1 MVAADVGR
9 AALLLLVPG
18 TAWLGVLR
26 IELLL
31 VIAFL
36 VGTLSVLFEI
46 AAQSY
51 LPVIL
56 PTEELTA
63 GNARLQTGWSV
74 ADIGGPGLAGWLVQA
89 FSAPIAIL
97 VDGVSY
103 LVSGALLA
111 GIRVPKATRVPAE
124 GAQPHFWRELL
135 EGVRLVAGNPVL
147 RATAAAAGI

>member
-1 MVAADVGR
+1 LWSGSVISGVGSAITALALPLLAVVTLQATPVQMGVFVAA
-9 AALLLLVPG
+9 
-18 TAWLGVLR
+18 
-26 IELLL
+26 E
-31 VIAFL
+31 
-36 VGTLSVLFEI
+36 
-46 AAQSY
+46 SY

>member
-1 MVAADVGR
+1 MG
-9 AALLLLVPG
+9 LLV
-18 TAWLGVLR
+18 
-26 IELLL
+26 
-31 VIAFL
+31 
-36 VGTLSVLFEI
+36 